1 MMAGVLEEILMS
13 LFALDIDHY
22 LFPTNCILVESNSV
36 KRFKDAEWIT
46 IVMSFMF
53 IIN

>member
-22 LFPTNCILVESNSV
+22 LFPNNCILVK

-46 IVMSFMF
+46 TVMSFMF

>member
-13 LFALDIDHY
+13 LFALDIDHH
-22 LFPTNCILVESNSV
+22 LFFLPIV
-36 KRFKDAEWIT
+36 KRFEDVEWIT

>member
-22 LFPTNCILVESNSV
+22 LFSYQLYSSGI
-36 KRFKDAEWIT
+36 KRFKDVEWKT
-46 IVMSFMF
+46 IL
-53 IIN
+53 I

>member
-1 MMAGVLEEILMS
+1 MMAGVSEKILMS

-22 LFPTNCILVESNSV
+22 HFSYQLYSSGI
-36 KRFKDAEWIT
+36 KRFKDVEWIT